1 MDDAFF
7 VEIQLFKLEAG
18 MEVRTPF
25 HMRSDT
31 LINYMNKVY
40 KIFIMESLKE
50 CAPAAPQIKDAM
62 EGPVGPMEIEAN
74 RCIIDITNYPARL
87 AHGLYK
93 LVFSFSGPN
102 VETKIIYKLKIFKA

>member
-50 CAPAAPQIKDAM
+50 CAPAAPQIKDAI
-62 EGPVGPMEIEAN
+62 ESPIAPMEIEAN
-74 RCIIDITNYPARL
+74 RCIIDITNFPARL
-87 AHGLYK
+87 
-93 LVFSFSGPN
+93 VFIN
-102 VETKIIYKLKIFKA
+102 